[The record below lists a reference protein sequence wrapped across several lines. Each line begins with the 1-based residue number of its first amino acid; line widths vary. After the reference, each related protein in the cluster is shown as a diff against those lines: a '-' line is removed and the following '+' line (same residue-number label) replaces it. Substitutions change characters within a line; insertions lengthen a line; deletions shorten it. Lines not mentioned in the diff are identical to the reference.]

1 MSEQL
6 FAFLTSLSHEDRVD
20 YFNKTHKVFELTY
33 PYVNAD
39 GEVISQEFRTILARN
54 VTQARAI
61 GGMVAKNLNWRTNG
75 WNGYV
80 GVKEVR

>member
-6 FAFLTSLSHEDRVD
+6 FAFLTSLSHEDRAD

-39 GEVISQEFRTILARN
+39 GEVVSQEFDTILARN

-61 GGMVAKNLNWRTNG
+61 GGMVAKNLNWRKNG